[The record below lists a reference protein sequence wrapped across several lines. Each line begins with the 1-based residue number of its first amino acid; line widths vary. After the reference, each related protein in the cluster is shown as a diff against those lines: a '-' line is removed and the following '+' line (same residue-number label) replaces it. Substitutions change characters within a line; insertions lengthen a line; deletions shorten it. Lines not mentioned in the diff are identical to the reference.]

1 MKTFN
6 MILSDLK
13 QMKDNEER
21 KSFLQSIVSDKNISR
36 DDLRKITC
44 QTFIE
49 SNFIDNYFKPSFKE
63 IAKSRLNIFLSIFK
77 NKSKNKQF
85 FY

>member
-6 MILSDLK
+6 MILSVLK

-21 KSFLQSIVSDKNISR
+21 KDFLKSIVSDKNISR

-49 SNFIDNYFKPSFKE
+49 SNFVENYFKPSFKE
-63 IAKSRLNIFLSIFK
+63 IVKSRLKIFPLIFK
-77 NKSKNKQF
+77 NKLKKK
-85 FY
+85 